1 MEIAVDETVVDVVV
15 IAADATVADV
25 VVIADLEETLTG
37 IIWELE

>member
-1 MEIAVDETVVDVVV
+1 MEIALDATVVDVVV